1 MSRRRLDCFL
11 LGWFAFSLAVSSFA
25 SLYPVLMRKSFGV
38 PIGAAAMLMSVATAV
53 SIPLYNL
60 AGRFAT
66 RYGDPVELGV
76 GYSVRLAAMA
86 GMAALA
92 YIRLGFGFWGAIV
105 LFAVFQGIWPFLSVA
120 SNDLSASLAPFGE
133 GPAIGL
139 FNAVAAIASACGAV
153 AGGVIANYFGYSAVP
168 LFAALTIM
176 AALATVRRQPR
187 STTSHPD
194 KAIAAPN
201 TV

>member
-1 MSRRRLDCFL
+1 
-11 LGWFAFSLAVSSFA
+11 
-25 SLYPVLMRKSFGV
+25 
-38 PIGAAAMLMSVATAV
+38 
-53 SIPLYNL
+53 
-60 AGRFAT
+60 
-66 RYGDPVELGV
+66 
-76 GYSVRLAAMA
+76 MA

-153 AGGVIANYFGYSAVP
+153 AGGAIANYFGYSAVP